1 MEFHLVIALQSLH
14 NSPDLNIL
22 IPPRRETVS
31 IQIVR
36 RPRAVDGEFKKKN
49 MRTRLDDGGGYVYSL
64 RENSKDEYLEER
76 LKRRVHAWR
85 EYSYNLARYLMKKM
99 KERRKEYAIFFP
111 CAHAW
116 REYS

>member
-36 RPRAVDGEFKKKN
+36 RPRAVDSEFKKTCVFKK
-49 MRTRLDDGGGYVYSL
+49 TRLDDGGGYVYSRAR
-64 RENSKDEYLEER
+64 RENS
-76 LKRRVHAWR
+76 
-85 EYSYNLARYLMKKM
+85 
-99 KERRKEYAIFFP
+99 
-111 CAHAW
+111 
-116 REYS
+116 

>member
-36 RPRAVDGEFKKKN
+36 RPRAVVSEFKKKHAYALVEV
-49 MRTRLDDGGGYVYSL
+49 MFI
-64 RENSKDEYLEER
+64 
-76 LKRRVHAWR
+76 RVR
-85 EYSYNLARYLMKKM
+85 DVRI
-99 KERRKEYAIFFP
+99 RKSF
-111 CAHAW
+111 
-116 REYS
+116 